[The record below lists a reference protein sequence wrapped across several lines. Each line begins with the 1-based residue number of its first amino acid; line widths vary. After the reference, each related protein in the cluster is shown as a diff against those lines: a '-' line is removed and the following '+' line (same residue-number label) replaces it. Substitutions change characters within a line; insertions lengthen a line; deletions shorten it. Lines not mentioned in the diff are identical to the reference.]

1 MSTPNPHH
9 QALFTGLHHGK
20 VDEKNR
26 VTIPAAWRSDEL
38 ESQSYLAIFHPAVG
52 SVIVFPP
59 AMVARIAEAAQQVA
73 ISDPAKVDAM
83 TTLGENS
90 IEVSCDRTGR
100 ITLNDRIVTQA
111 NLGREVIFSGA
122 FTTFHIRGQ
131 NPPRPDRDSPQTR
144 AILEALRQLGL

>member
-1 MSTPNPHH
+1 
-9 QALFTGLHHGK
+9 
-20 VDEKNR
+20 
-26 VTIPAAWRSDEL
+26 
-38 ESQSYLAIFHPAVG
+38 
-52 SVIVFPP
+52 
-59 AMVARIAEAAQQVA
+59 MVARIAEAARQVA